1 LRRGAEFRILGDAME
16 KHRIDNPYSGEIV
29 AERPLLQE
37 SEIEGLVTRA
47 FRAHKSWARTSI
59 AERTALCERFCHE
72 FERDGERIAR
82 EVTAQ
87 MGKPLAQ
94 AKGEVRTT
102 LLRARAM
109 MQLAAEALS
118 DEPLPPVPGF
128 TRFIRHEPVGVVLD
142 ISAWNYPLLIAV
154 NVVVPAVL
162 AGNAVILKHANR
174 TALCGD
180 AFARAFAA
188 AGAPENLVT
197 AIDASHEI
205 CARIIARPEIGYVS
219 FTGSVRG
226 GHEVHRE
233 AARRFI
239 DVGLELGGK
248 DPAYVA
254 PDADLSHAV
263 PNIVD
268 GAYYNAGQSCC
279 GIERIYV
286 HSSIYQDFVERA
298 LAEVRK
304 YRLGNPL
311 EESATMGP
319 LAQAGAPEK
328 LAAQA
333 EEARA
338 KGGRVL
344 CGGKPVHDAK
354 GLGRFFDPCL
364 VVDANHSMHGLMV
377 EESFGPI
384 VGVQRVADDDEAVRL
399 MNDSPYGLTA
409 SIWTRDQERAFRVG
423 SQIETGTFFMNRCDY
438 LDPLLPWTGVK
449 DSGKGMSLSKYGFVP
464 LTRRKSFHLRT
475 QT

>member
-1 LRRGAEFRILGDAME
+1 MDT
-16 KHRIDNPYSGEIV
+16 HRIDNPYTGDTV
-29 AERPLLQE
+29 AERPLLTAA
-37 SEIEGLVTRA
+37 EIEGLVTRA
-47 FRAHKSWARTSI
+47 FRAHKAWATTPI
-59 AERTALCERFCHE
+59 AERVALCERFCQE
-72 FERDGERIAR
+72 FEKDGERIAR
-82 EVTAQ
+82 EVTLQ

-94 AKGEVRTT
+94 ARGEAKTT
-102 LLRARAM
+102 LHRARTM
-109 MQLAAEALS
+109 MSLAPDALRDEA
-118 DEPLPPVPGF
+118 LPPVPGF
-128 TRFIRHEPVGVVLD
+128 HRFIRHEPVGVVLD
-142 ISAWNYPLLIAV
+142 ISAWNYPLLITV

-180 AFARAFAA
+180 AFARVFQR

-197 AIDASHEI
+197 AIDATHEV
-205 CARIIARPEIGYVS
+205 CARIIARPEVGYVS

-226 GHEVHRE
+226 GHEVYRE
-233 AARRFI
+233 GAKRFI

-254 PDADLSHAV
+254 PDADLDHAV
-263 PNIVD
+263 ANLVD
-268 GAYYNAGQSCC
+268 GAFYNAGQSCC

-286 HSSIYQDFVERA
+286 HASLYDKFVEGA

-304 YRLGNPL
+304 YKLGDPL
-311 EESATMGP
+311 EGSTTMGP
-319 LAQAGAPEK
+319 MAQADAPRK
-328 LAAQA
+328 LTAQI

-344 CGGKPVHDAK
+344 CGGKPVHDAS
-354 GLGRFFDPCL
+354 GRGRFFDPCL
-364 VVDANHSMHGLMV
+364 VIDANHSMQGLMV

-384 VGVQRVADDDEAVRL
+384 VGVQKVADDDEAVRL

-409 SIWTRDQERAFRVG
+409 AIWTRDQERAFRVG
-423 SQIETGTFFMNRCDY
+423 SRIETGTFFMNRCDY

-449 DSGKGMSLSKYGFVP
+449 DTGKGMSLSRYGFLP

>member
-1 LRRGAEFRILGDAME
+1 
-16 KHRIDNPYSGEIV
+16 V
-29 AERPLLQE
+29 
-37 SEIEGLVTRA
+37 GL
-47 FRAHKSWARTSI
+47 
-59 AERTALCERFCHE
+59 
-72 FERDGERIAR
+72 
-82 EVTAQ
+82 
-87 MGKPLAQ
+87 
-94 AKGEVRTT
+94 
-102 LLRARAM
+102 
-109 MQLAAEALS
+109 
-118 DEPLPPVPGF
+118 
-128 TRFIRHEPVGVVLD
+128 VLD
-142 ISAWNYPLLIAV
+142 ISAWNYPLLITV

-180 AFARAFAA
+180 AFARAFER

-197 AIDASHEI
+197 AIDATHEM
-205 CARIIARPEIGYVS
+205 CAKIVARPEVGYVS

-226 GHEVHRE
+226 GHEVYRE
-233 AARRFI
+233 GAKRFI

-254 PDADLSHAV
+254 PDADLDHAV
-263 PNIVD
+263 ANIVD
-268 GAYYNAGQSCC
+268 GAFYNAGQSCC

-286 HSSIYQDFVERA
+286 HGSLYDRFVEGA

-304 YRLGNPL
+304 YRLGDPQQTDTTL
-311 EESATMGP
+311 GP
-319 LAQAGAPEK
+319 MAQPDAPRK
-328 LAAQA
+328 LAAQID
-333 EEARA
+333 EARA

-344 CGGKPVHDAK
+344 CGGKPVHDAA
-354 GLGRFFDPCL
+354 GRGRFFDPCL
-364 VVDANHSMHGLMV
+364 VIDANHSMHGLMV

-409 SIWTRDQERAFRVG
+409 AIWTRDQERAFRIG
-423 SQIETGTFFMNRCDY
+423 AQIETGTFFMNRCDY

-449 DSGKGMSLSKYGFVP
+449 DTGKGMSLSKYGFLP

>member
-1 LRRGAEFRILGDAME
+1 MDS
-16 KHRIDNPYSGEIV
+16 HRIDNPYTGETV
-29 AERPLLQE
+29 AERPLLKG
-37 SEIEGLVTRA
+37 SDVEGLVARS
-47 FRAHKSWARTSI
+47 FRAHRAWARTSL
-59 AERTALCERFCHE
+59 AERVALCERFCQE
-72 FERDGERIAR
+72 FEKDGERIAR

-94 AKGEVRTT
+94 SRGELRTT
-102 LLRARAM
+102 LYRARTM
-109 MQLAAEALS
+109 MALAPEALR
-118 DEPLPPVPGF
+118 DDPLPPLPGF
-128 TRFIRHEPVGVVLD
+128 TRFVRHEPVGVVLD
-142 ISAWNYPLLIAV
+142 ISAWNYPLLITV

-162 AGNAVILKHANR
+162 AGNSVILKHANR
-174 TALCGD
+174 TALCGE

-188 AGAPENLVT
+188 AGAPEGLVT
-197 AIDASHEI
+197 AVDATHET
-205 CARIIARPEIGYVS
+205 CARIIARPEVGYVS

-226 GHEVHRE
+226 GHEVYRE
-233 AARRFI
+233 GAKRFI

-254 PDADLSHAV
+254 PDADLDHAIA
-263 PNIVD
+263 NIVD

-286 HSSIYQDFVERA
+286 HASIYDRFVEGA

-304 YRLGNPL
+304 YKLGDPL
-311 EESATMGP
+311 DAATTMGP

-328 LAAQA
+328 LEAQV
-333 EEARA
+333 EEARG
-338 KGGRVL
+338 KGARVL
-344 CGGKPVHDAK
+344 CGGKPVRDAAGK
-354 GLGRFFDPCL
+354 GRFFDPSL
-364 VVDANHSMHGLMV
+364 VIDASHAMHGLMV

-409 SIWTRDQERAFRVG
+409 AIWTRDQERAFRIG
-423 SQIETGTFFMNRCDY
+423 AQIETGTFFMNRCDY

-449 DSGKGMSLSKYGFVP
+449 DTGKGMSLSKYGFLP

>member
-1 LRRGAEFRILGDAME
+1 ME
-16 KHRIDNPYSGEIV
+16 THRIDNPYSGETV

-37 SEIEGLVTRA
+37 AQIEGLLTRA
-47 FRAHKSWARTSI
+47 FRAHKAWARTSL
-59 AERTALCERFCHE
+59 AERIALCERFCQE
-72 FERDGERIAR
+72 FEKDGERTAR
-82 EVTAQ
+82 EITAQ
-87 MGKPLAQ
+87 MGKPLKQAQ
-94 AKGEVRTT
+94 GEVRT
-102 LLRARAM
+102 LLQRARTM
-109 MQLAAEALS
+109 MQLAPEALR
-118 DEPLPPVPGF
+118 DEALPPVPGF

-142 ISAWNYPLLIAV
+142 ISAWNYPLLITV

-162 AGNAVILKHANR
+162 AGNAVLVKSAHR
-174 TALCGD
+174 TSLCGD
-180 AFARAFAA
+180 AFARAFAR

-205 CARIIARPEIGYVS
+205 CAGIIARPEIGYVS

-226 GHEVHRE
+226 GHEVYRE
-233 AARRFI
+233 GAKRFI

-254 PDADLSHAV
+254 PDADLDHAIA
-263 PNIVD
+263 NIVD

-286 HSSIYQDFVERA
+286 HASLYDRFVEGA

-304 YRLGNPL
+304 YQLGDPL
-311 EESATMGP
+311 EAATTMGP
-319 LAQAGAPEK
+319 MAQPGAPEK
-328 LAAQA
+328 LAEQA
-333 EEARA
+333 DEARA
-338 KGGRVL
+338 RGGRVL
-344 CGGKPVHDAK
+344 CGGRPAHDAK
-354 GLGRFFDPCL
+354 GKGRFFDPCL
-364 VVDANHSMHGLMV
+364 VADANHSMHGLMV

-384 VGVQRVADDDEAVRL
+384 VGVQKVADDDEAVRL

-409 SIWTRDQERAFRVG
+409 AIWTRDQERAYRIG

-438 LDPLLPWTGVK
+438 LDPMLPWTGVK
-449 DSGKGMSLSKYGFVP
+449 DTGKGMSLSKFGFLP

>member
-1 LRRGAEFRILGDAME
+1 MDT
-16 KHRIDNPYSGEIV
+16 HRIDNPYTGETV
-29 AERPLLQE
+29 AERRMLDA

-47 FRAHKSWARTSI
+47 FRAHKAWMRTTL
-59 AERTALCERFCHE
+59 AERVALCERFCQE
-72 FERDGERIAR
+72 LEKDGERIAR
-82 EVTAQ
+82 EITQQ
-87 MGKPLAQ
+87 MGKPLSQ
-94 AKGEVRTT
+94 ALGEVRTT
-102 LLRARAM
+102 LFRARTM
-109 MQLAAEALS
+109 MALAPEALR

-142 ISAWNYPLLIAV
+142 ISAWNYPLLITV

-162 AGNAVILKHANR
+162 AGNSVIVKHANR

-180 AFARAFAA
+180 AFARNFEK

-197 AIDASHEI
+197 AIDATHAV
-205 CARIIARPEIGYVS
+205 CAQIIARPEIGYVS

-226 GHEVHRE
+226 GHEVYRE
-233 AARRFI
+233 GAKRFI

-254 PDADLSHAV
+254 PDADLNHAIA
-263 PNIVD
+263 NIVD
-268 GAYYNAGQSCC
+268 GAFYNAGQSCC

-286 HSSIYQDFVERA
+286 HASVYDRFVEGA

-304 YRLGNPL
+304 YKLGDPL
-311 EESATMGP
+311 DAATTMGP
-319 LAQAGAPEK
+319 MAQPDAPQK
-328 LAAQA
+328 LSAQV

-344 CGGKPVHDAK
+344 CGGKAVSDSS
-354 GLGRFFDPCL
+354 GRGRFFDPAL
-364 VVDANHSMHGLMV
+364 VVEANHSMHGLMV

-384 VGVQRVADDDEAVRL
+384 VGVQRVADDDEAVKL

-409 SIWTRDQERAFRVG
+409 AIWTRDQERAFRVG
-423 SQIETGTFFMNRCDY
+423 AQIETGTFFMNRCDY
-438 LDPLLPWTGVK
+438 LDPMLPWTGVK
-449 DSGKGMSLSKYGFVP
+449 DTGKGMSLSKYGFLSV
-464 LTRRKSFHLRT
+464 TRRKSFHLRT

>member
-1 LRRGAEFRILGDAME
+1 ME
-16 KHRIDNPYSGEIV
+16 THRIDNPYSGEIV
-29 AERPLLQE
+29 AERRMLQE
-37 SEIEGLVTRA
+37 AEIEGLVTRA
-47 FRAHKSWARTSI
+47 FRAHKSWARVPV
-59 AERTALCERFCHE
+59 AERASLCERFCAE
-72 FERDGERIAR
+72 FEKEGERTAR
-82 EVTAQ
+82 EITAQ
-87 MGKPLAQ
+87 MGKPLQQAQ
-94 AKGEVRTT
+94 NEVRTM
-102 LLRARAM
+102 LQRARAM
-109 MQLAAEALS
+109 IQIAPDSLR

-128 TRFIRHEPVGVVLD
+128 TRFVRHEPVGVVLD
-142 ISAWNYPLLIAV
+142 ISAWNYPLLITV
-154 NVVVPAVL
+154 NVLVPAVL
-162 AGNAVILKHANR
+162 AGNAVLVKCANR
-174 TALCGD
+174 TSLCGD
-180 AFARAFAA
+180 AFARAFAR

-205 CARIIARPEIGYVS
+205 CARIIARPEVGYVS

-226 GHEVHRE
+226 GHEVYKE
-233 AARRFI
+233 GAKRFI

-254 PDADLSHAV
+254 PDADLEHAV
-263 PNIVD
+263 ANIVD

-286 HSSIYQDFVERA
+286 HASIYEKFIEGA

-304 YRLGNPL
+304 YRIGNPL
-311 EESATMGP
+311 DAAITMGP
-319 LAQAGAPEK
+319 MAQPGAPEK
-328 LAAQA
+328 LETQV

-338 KGGRVL
+338 KGARLL

-354 GLGRFFDPCL
+354 GLGRFFDPAL

-384 VGVQRVADDDEAVRL
+384 VGVQKVSDDDEAVRL

-409 SIWTRDQERAFRVG
+409 AIWTRDQERAFRIG
-423 SQIETGTFFMNRCDY
+423 AQIETGTFFMNRCDY

-449 DSGKGMSLSKYGFVP
+449 DTGKGMSLSKYGFIP

>member
-1 LRRGAEFRILGDAME
+1 MDT
-16 KHRIDNPYSGEIV
+16 HRIDNPYSGEIV
-29 AERPLLQE
+29 AERRFLAD

-47 FRAHKSWARTSI
+47 QRAHKAWARVALGDRI
-59 AERTALCERFCHE
+59 ALCEGFCQE
-72 FERDGERIAR
+72 LEKEGERIAR
-82 EVTAQ
+82 EVTQQ

-94 AKGEVRTT
+94 ARGEVKTA
-102 LLRARAM
+102 LFRARTMIA
-109 MQLAAEALS
+109 LAPEALR
-118 DEPLPPVPGF
+118 DEPLPPVPDF
-128 TRFIRHEPVGVVLD
+128 LRFIRHEPVGVVLD
-142 ISAWNYPLLIAV
+142 IPAWNYPLLITV
-154 NVVVPAVL
+154 NVIVPAVL
-162 AGNAVILKHANR
+162 AGNAVILKHAQR

-197 AIDASHEI
+197 AIDATHET
-205 CARIIARPEIGYVS
+205 AAKIIARPEIGYVS

-226 GHEVHRE
+226 GHELYRE
-233 AARRFI
+233 GARRFI

-254 PDADLSHAV
+254 PDADLQHAIA
-263 PNIVD
+263 NLVD

-286 HSSIYQDFVERA
+286 HDSLYTKFIDGA

-311 EESATMGP
+311 DAATTLGP
-319 LAQAGAPEK
+319 LAQPGAPEK
-328 LAAQA
+328 LAVQV
-333 EEARA
+333 EEARQ

-344 CGGKPVHDAK
+344 CGGKPVTDAAGK
-354 GLGRFFDPCL
+354 GRFFDPAL
-364 VVDANHSMHGLMV
+364 VAEANHSMRGLMV

-384 VGVQRVADDDEAVRL
+384 VGVQKVSDDDEAVRL

-409 SIWTRDQERAFRVG
+409 AIWTRDQERAFRIG
-423 SQIETGTFFMNRCDY
+423 AQIETGTFYMNRCDY

-449 DSGKGMSLSKYGFVP
+449 DTGKGMSLSRYGFLP

>member
-1 LRRGAEFRILGDAME
+1 MDT
-16 KHRIDNPYSGEIV
+16 HRIDNPYSGETV
-29 AERPLLQE
+29 AERPYLKDAQV
-37 SEIEGLVTRA
+37 EGLVSRA
-47 FRAHKSWARTSI
+47 FRAHKQWAR
-59 AERTALCERFCHE
+59 APLPERIALCERFCQE
-72 FERDGERIAR
+72 LEKDGERIAR

-87 MGKPLAQ
+87 MGKPLSQ

-102 LLRARAM
+102 LARARTM
-109 MQLAAEALS
+109 MSLASEALR

-142 ISAWNYPLLIAV
+142 ISAWNYPLLITV

-162 AGNAVILKHANR
+162 AGNAVILKSANR

-180 AFARAFAA
+180 VFARAFEK

-197 AIDASHEI
+197 AIDATHEI
-205 CARIIARPEIGYVS
+205 CARIIARPEVGFVS

-226 GHEVHRE
+226 GHEVYRE
-233 AARRFI
+233 GAKRFI

-254 PDADLSHAV
+254 PDADLDHAV
-263 PNIVD
+263 ANIVD

-286 HSSIYQDFVERA
+286 HASLYDRFVEGA

-304 YRLGNPL
+304 YKLGDPL
-311 EESATMGP
+311 QPSTSMGP
-319 LAQAGAPEK
+319 LAQPGAPEK
-328 LAAQA
+328 LEAQV

-344 CGGKPVHDAK
+344 TGGKPARDAAGK
-354 GLGRFFDPCL
+354 GRFFDPCL
-364 VVDANHSMHGLMV
+364 VVDASHAMHGLMV

-384 VGVQRVADDDEAVRL
+384 VGVQKVADDDEAVRL

-409 SIWTRDQERAFRVG
+409 AIWTRDQERAFRVG

-438 LDPLLPWTGVK
+438 LDPMLPWTGVK
-449 DSGKGMSLSKYGFVP
+449 DTGKGMSLSKYGFLSV
-464 LTRRKSFHLRT
+464 TRRKSFHLRT

>member
-1 LRRGAEFRILGDAME
+1 MDT
-16 KHRIDNPYSGEIV
+16 HRIDNPYTGEIV
-29 AERPLLQE
+29 AERKLLTGA
-37 SEIEGLVTRA
+37 EIEGVVWRA
-47 FRAHKSWARTSI
+47 HRAHKQWMRTAI
-59 AERTALCERFCHE
+59 PERVALCERFCQE
-72 FERDGERIAR
+72 FEKDGERITR
-82 EVTAQ
+82 EITQQ
-87 MGKPLAQ
+87 MGKPLQQAQ
-94 AKGEVRTT
+94 GELRTA
-102 LLRARAM
+102 LFRARTM
-109 MQLAAEALS
+109 MSIAPESLR
-118 DEPLPPVPGF
+118 DEPLAPVTGF

-142 ISAWNYPLLIAV
+142 ISAWNYPLLTTV

-162 AGNAVILKHANR
+162 AGNAVIIKHAHR

-180 AFARAFAA
+180 AFARAFSN

-197 AIDASHEI
+197 AIDATHET
-205 CARIIARPEIGYVS
+205 CAKIIARPEIGYVS

-226 GHEVHRE
+226 GHEVYRE
-233 AARRFI
+233 GAKRFI

-254 PDADLSHAV
+254 PDADLDHAIA
-263 PNIVD
+263 NLVD

-286 HSSIYQDFVERA
+286 HESVYSRFVEGA

-304 YRLGNPL
+304 YKLGDPL
-311 EESATMGP
+311 DPATTMGP
-319 LAQAGAPEK
+319 MAQPGAPEK
-328 LAAQA
+328 LAAQV
-333 EEARA
+333 EEARS

-344 CGGKPVHDAK
+344 SGGAPVHDST
-354 GLGRFFDPCL
+354 GRGRFFDPCL
-364 VVDANHSMHGLMV
+364 VTDANHSMHGLMV

-384 VGVQRVADDDEAVRL
+384 VGVQKVSDDDEAVKL

-409 SIWTRDQERAFRVG
+409 AIWTRDQERAFRIG
-423 SQIETGTFFMNRCDY
+423 AQIETGTFFMNRCDY

-449 DSGKGMSLSKYGFVP
+449 DTGKGMSLSKYGFLP

>member
-1 LRRGAEFRILGDAME
+1 MDT
-16 KHRIDNPYSGEIV
+16 HRIDNPYSGEIV
-29 AERPLLQE
+29 AERPLLQQAE
-37 SEIEGLVTRA
+37 VEGLVTRSW
-47 FRAHKSWARTSI
+47 RAHKAWARTAI
-59 AERTALCERFCHE
+59 EERIVLCERFCQE

-87 MGKPLAQ
+87 MGKPLKQ

-102 LLRARAM
+102 LQRARTM
-109 MQLAAEALS
+109 MQLAPEALR
-118 DEPLPPVPGF
+118 DEPLPAVPGF

-142 ISAWNYPLLIAV
+142 ISAWNYPLLITV
-154 NVVVPAVL
+154 NVVVPSVL

-174 TALCGD
+174 TALCGE
-180 AFARAFAA
+180 AFARAFAS

-197 AIDASHEI
+197 AIDASHEM

-226 GHEVHRE
+226 GHEVYRE
-233 AARRFI
+233 GAKRFI

-254 PDADLSHAV
+254 PDADLENAV
-263 PNIVD
+263 ANIVD

-279 GIERIYV
+279 GIERIYL
-286 HSSIYQDFVERA
+286 HSSIYEKFIEGA
-298 LAEVRK
+298 LTEVRK
-304 YRLGNPL
+304 YRIGNPL
-311 EESATMGP
+311 DAATTMGP
-319 LAQAGAPEK
+319 MAQAGAPEK

-338 KGGRVL
+338 KGGRIL
-344 CGGKPVHDAK
+344 CGGKPVHDAAGK
-354 GLGRFFDPCL
+354 GRFFDPCL

-384 VGVQRVADDDEAVRL
+384 VGVQKVSDDDEAARL

-409 SIWTRDQERAFRVG
+409 SIWTRDQERAFRIG
-423 SQIETGTFFMNRCDY
+423 AQIETGTFFMNRCDY
-438 LDPLLPWTGVK
+438 LDPMLPWTGVK
-449 DSGKGMSLSKYGFVP
+449 DTGKGMSLSKYRFIT

-475 QT
+475 QV